1 MFKNIGTFHTMFFM
15 IITSFLCMQLQA
27 TDQTIASAY
36 PQAYTWCIQTQHEL
50 CPDKYKTI
58 SYKIGS
64 SWKAFAIE
72 NCIYIPEDAAQDLES
87 LSTKNNLSHAEEIQ
101 LQKYKGLLAHEIGH
115 ILYDNDPLNLGIMF
129 ATSAFLTYSTDY
141 VIQDTGLLIRLFT
154 CIFTGTTSLYAA
166 NFVRKQ
172 YQEISADNFVIQT
185 KDFDAIVGLYKE
197 LEASTPQNLAKACL
211 QESQHTQN
219 LLLKLYYYSCS
230 WLCAQSWVP
239 EDVKY
244 VLWDQNHPSH
254 TSRIDKL
261 KKALSSV

>member
-1 MFKNIGTFHTMFFM
+1 MFFM

-197 LEASTPQNLAKACL
+197 LEASTPQNLAKALFL
-211 QESQHTQN
+211 QLAMCTIMGTRRCKICFMGPKSSISHKQNRQTQKSF
-219 LLLKLYYYSCS
+219 KLC
-230 WLCAQSWVP
+230 
-239 EDVKY
+239 
-244 VLWDQNHPSH
+244 
-254 TSRIDKL
+254 I
-261 KKALSSV
+261 KAYFKMYKTC